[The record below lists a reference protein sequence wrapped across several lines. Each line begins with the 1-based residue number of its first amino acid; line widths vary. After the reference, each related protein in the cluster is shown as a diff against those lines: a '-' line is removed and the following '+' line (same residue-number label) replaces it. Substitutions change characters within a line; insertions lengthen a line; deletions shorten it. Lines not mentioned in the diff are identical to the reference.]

1 VQLIL
6 RYDPVQAKDVDGP
19 TARLVA
25 AECGY
30 KEILKE
36 MWGWGTEVQL
46 DLKDDLLL
54 FKSHRWTN
62 CSIVWL
68 QRDCREA
75 VGLG

>member
-6 RYDPVQAKDVDGP
+6 RYDLVLAKDVVGP
-19 TARLVA
+19 SAWLVA

-36 MWGWGTEVQL
+36 IWCWGTEVQL

-54 FKSHRWTN
+54 VKSHRWTN

-75 VGLG
+75 MCLG